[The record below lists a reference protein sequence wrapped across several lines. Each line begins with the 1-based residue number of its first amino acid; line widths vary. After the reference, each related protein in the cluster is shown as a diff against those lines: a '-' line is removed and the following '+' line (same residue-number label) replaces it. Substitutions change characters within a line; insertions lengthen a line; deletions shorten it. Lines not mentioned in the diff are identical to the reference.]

1 MADPIVSLLF
11 GNQYQESILI
21 LRIMAIIP
29 FTYTVSNLLGVQTLI
44 NLGYKKEYGL
54 IIITI
59 TTLSMAFAYI
69 LILNYKLVGASL
81 TMVITENIN
90 ISHSLSL
97 FLV

>member
-1 MADPIVSLLF
+1 
-11 GNQYQESILI
+11 
-21 LRIMAIIP
+21 MAIIP

-81 TMVITENIN
+81 TMVITEILILATLCLIFLFKKLNN
-90 ISHSLSL
+90 SL
-97 FLV
+97 

>member
-1 MADPIVSLLF
+1 
-11 GNQYQESILI
+11 
-21 LRIMAIIP
+21 MAIIP

-69 LILNYKLVGASL
+69 L
-81 TMVITENIN
+81 
-90 ISHSLSL
+90 
-97 FLV
+97 F